1 MKDPWFNTKRRH
13 KPLSKGWRDRWRK
26 GQGDADGG
34 GGGGGLQQSGWE
46 GQERDKIAFPGNED
60 GHHGNCSWES
70 HDAEEWKRERW
81 IRECKK
87 KSRQR
92 AGLLALPADD
102 KGGEG
107 GSTDGGGK
115 RGSGTSVA
123 IWFICSPPDYSDV
136 MCVLSEKRNDKGYS
150 GRGDEEGW
158 GRWRGKSSPKI
169 GEKQEQI
176 IIKDLFRLKSNTST
190 RVQVEWPI
198 LLFVYENLLFC
209 FFVHFTFVR
218 FWNCGAD
225 WEIIPPSSWC
235 EHVCTG
241 WFVI

>member
-1 MKDPWFNTKRRH
+1 MKERTGRCWWRRW
-13 KPLSKGWRDRWRK
+13 WRRV
-26 GQGDADGG
+26 AT
-34 GGGGGLQQSGWE
+34 
-46 GQERDKIAFPGNED
+46 
-60 GHHGNCSWES
+60 
-70 HDAEEWKRERW
+70 EWMGRARERQDCIPW
-81 IRECKK
+81 KWGWSPWQLQLRVTWCGGVKEREMDKRVQK

-107 GSTDGGGK
+107 GNTDGGGMDCRRCEGK

-136 MCVLSEKRNDKGYS
+136 MCVLSEKRNNKGYS
-150 GRGDEEGW
+150 ERGDEEGW

-169 GEKQEQI
+169 EEKQEWI

-190 RVQVEWPI
+190 RVQVEWLI

-225 WEIIPPSSWC
+225 WEIIFSPSSWC
-235 EHVCTG
+235 EHVCTA